1 MRLTRLKNLE
11 EVSLD
16 KQDSED
22 NTAVYFD
29 LLGLV
34 MVSYPAWLGVL
45 ITLAMVSLVSF
56 SLHHDMRR
64 FEKKHDF
71 MPGDSMK
78 TIVSILISILLILV
92 SSVVTT
98 ASIGAILGLIGCE
111 MSWYS
116 RPYFLFL
123 LYSLPTVYCSLV
135 TLSSLR
141 SRVTQ
146 ISDEILEQLTFHS
159 VNIILAA
166 LASVCTI
173 CGLNS
178 SFIFSNTLIFPLA
191 WWLTVKILKSD
202 FSNWKSFL
210 LLNFL
215 VSGKIQYESFYFS
228 HYSDCF

>member
-1 MRLTRLKNLE
+1 M
-11 EVSLD
+11 
-16 KQDSED
+16 
-22 NTAVYFD
+22 YFD
-29 LLGLV
+29 LLGIV
-34 MVSYPAWLGVL
+34 MVSYPALLGVF

-78 TIVSILISILLILV
+78 TIISILISIFLILV
-92 SSVVTT
+92 TSVVTT

-135 TLSSLR
+135 ILSVLR
-141 SRVTQ
+141 SRLTQ
-146 ISDEILEQLTFHS
+146 IRDEILEQLTFHS

-166 LASVCTI
+166 LASVCTM

-215 VSGKIQYESFYFS
+215 VSGKIRYKSLCYHNFN
-228 HYSDCF
+228 CF

>member
-22 NTAVYFD
+22 STAVYFD
-29 LLGLV
+29 LLGIV
-34 MVSYPAWLGVL
+34 MVSYPALLGVF

-78 TIVSILISILLILV
+78 TIISILISIFLILV
-92 SSVVTT
+92 TSVVTT

-135 TLSSLR
+135 ILSVLR
-141 SRVTQ
+141 SRLTQ
-146 ISDEILEQLTFHS
+146 IRDEILEQLTFHS

-166 LASVCTI
+166 LASVCTM

-178 SFIFSNTLIFPLA
+178 SFIFSNTLIFPLV

-215 VSGKIQYESFYFS
+215 VSGKIRYKSLCYHNFN
-228 HYSDCF
+228 CF

>member
-22 NTAVYFD
+22 STAVYFD
-29 LLGLV
+29 LLGIV
-34 MVSYPAWLGVL
+34 MVSYPALLGVF

-78 TIVSILISILLILV
+78 TIISILISVFLILV
-92 SSVVTT
+92 TSVVTT

-135 TLSSLR
+135 ILSVLR
-141 SRVTQ
+141 SRLTQ
-146 ISDEILEQLTFHS
+146 IRDEILEQLTFHS

-166 LASVCTI
+166 LASVCTM

-178 SFIFSNTLIFPLA
+178 SFIFSNTLIFPLV

-215 VSGKIQYESFYFS
+215 VSGKIRYKSLCYHNFN
-228 HYSDCF
+228 CF

>member
-22 NTAVYFD
+22 STAVYFD
-29 LLGLV
+29 LLGIV
-34 MVSYPAWLGVL
+34 MVSYPALLGVF
-45 ITLAMVSLVSF
+45 ITLVMVSLVSF

-78 TIVSILISILLILV
+78 TIISILISIFLILV
-92 SSVVTT
+92 TSVVTT

-135 TLSSLR
+135 ILSVLR
-141 SRVTQ
+141 SRLTQ
-146 ISDEILEQLTFHS
+146 IRDEILEQLTFHS

-166 LASVCTI
+166 LASVCTM

-178 SFIFSNTLIFPLA
+178 SFIFSNTLIFPLV

-215 VSGKIQYESFYFS
+215 VSGKIRYKSLCYHNFN
-228 HYSDCF
+228 CF

>member
-1 MRLTRLKNLE
+1 MTRLKNLE

-22 NTAVYFD
+22 STAVYFD
-29 LLGLV
+29 LLGIV
-34 MVSYPAWLGVL
+34 MVSYPALLGVF

-78 TIVSILISILLILV
+78 TIISILISIFLILV
-92 SSVVTT
+92 TSVVTT

-135 TLSSLR
+135 ILSVLR
-141 SRVTQ
+141 SRLTQ
-146 ISDEILEQLTFHS
+146 IRDEILEQLTFHS

-166 LASVCTI
+166 LASVCTM

-215 VSGKIQYESFYFS
+215 VSGKIRYKSLCYHNFN
-228 HYSDCF
+228 CF

>member
-22 NTAVYFD
+22 STAVYFD
-29 LLGLV
+29 LLGIV
-34 MVSYPAWLGVL
+34 MVSYPALLGVF

-78 TIVSILISILLILV
+78 TIISILISIFLILV
-92 SSVVTT
+92 TSVVTT

-135 TLSSLR
+135 ILSVLR
-141 SRVTQ
+141 SRLTQ
-146 ISDEILEQLTFHS
+146 IRDEILEQLTFHS

-166 LASVCTI
+166 LASVCTM

-215 VSGKIQYESFYFS
+215 VSGKIRYKSLCYHNFN
-228 HYSDCF
+228 CF